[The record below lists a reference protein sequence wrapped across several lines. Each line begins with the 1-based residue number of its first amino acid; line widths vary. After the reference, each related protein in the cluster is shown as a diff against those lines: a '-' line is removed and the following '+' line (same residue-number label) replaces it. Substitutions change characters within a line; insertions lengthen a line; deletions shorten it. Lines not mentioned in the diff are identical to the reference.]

1 VRNYN
6 KKYILFYYMDNTN
19 NISQSIFQDSTPDYS
34 MGDSSSTSSSGGF
47 FSGMSIT
54 TLLLIILI
62 LAFLGF
68 NIFVYLAQGTQTIAD
83 IFGPLVKMVFGTTL
97 AVTGEV
103 VDVSAEGA
111 KKVVGGTAN
120 VIEKGLTAIQD
131 ITPNATIAPSKVKGE
146 PVSQEPPIQQQD
158 LSTLNRALNNA
169 KNQQPVENDYQAY
182 EASTSVHSAGKSGWC
197 YIGQDRGFRSCAQV
211 GANDTCMSGDI
222 FPTHEICMNP
232 NLRH

>member
-1 VRNYN
+1 
-6 KKYILFYYMDNTN
+6 MDNTN
-19 NISQSIFQDSTPDYS
+19 NVSQSIFQDSTPSYS
-34 MGDSSSTSSSGGF
+34 MGDTSSSSSGGF
-47 FSGMSIT
+47 FDSITNMSIT
-54 TLLLIILI
+54 TWLLVILI

-68 NIFVYLAQGTQTIAD
+68 NIFVYLAQGTQVVAD
-83 IFGPLVKMVFGTTL
+83 IFGPLVKTIFGTTL

-111 KKVVGGTAN
+111 KKVVGGTAD

-131 ITPNATIAPSKVKGE
+131 ITPNASIASSKVKGE
-146 PVSQEPPIQQQD
+146 TVSQQPTIQQQD
-158 LSTLNRALNNA
+158 QSTLNRALNTA
-169 KNQQPVENDYQAY
+169 QNQQSQQQDYQAY

-197 YIGQDRGFRSCAQV
+197 YIGQDRGYRSCAQV
-211 GANDTCMSGDI
+211 GDNDTCMSGDI

>member
-1 VRNYN
+1 
-6 KKYILFYYMDNTN
+6 MDNTN
-19 NISQSIFQDSTPDYS
+19 DLIFQPSSSSVSYI
-34 MGDSSSTSSSGGF
+34 GDTSSSSSTGF
-47 FSGMSIT
+47 FDGITNMSAT
-54 TLLLIILI
+54 TWILIILI

-68 NIFVYLAQGTQTIAD
+68 NIFVYLAQGTQAVAD
-83 IFGPLVKMVFGTTL
+83 IFGPLVKTVFGTTL

-131 ITPNATIAPSKVKGE
+131 ITPNASIAQSKVKGE
-146 PVSQEPPIQQQD
+146 PVSQQPNVQKQD
-158 LSTLNRALNNA
+158 QSTLNKALNTA
-169 KNQQPVENDYQAY
+169 RIQQPAEKDYQAY
-182 EASTSVHSAGKSGWC
+182 EATTSVHSAGKAGWC

-232 NLRH
+232 NLRA